1 MSLYP
6 VCVDWMTS
14 RQNSVAVKRRQ
25 MSVDDYVSGVRA
37 CDRAVLARAITLIES
52 RNPEH
57 RHQAQ
62 QVLQALLPF
71 SGDSRRIGIT
81 GVPGV
86 GKSTFIEAFGKM
98 LTRKGHRVAV
108 MAVDPSSNR
117 TGGSIL
123 GDKTRMQ
130 ELGRDPNAFI
140 RPSPSSGTLG
150 GVARATRETMAICE
164 AAGFDHVLV
173 ETVGVGQSETV
184 VAEMVDFFLVL
195 MLPGAGDEL
204 QGIKKGVLEIAD
216 MIAVNKADGEV
227 KPWARRAVSEYRRTL
242 EIMTPAS
249 PNWRPPVTTCSALGG
264 DGLPDILAE
273 IERHRETLSSTG
285 EFQAKRQNQQ
295 VRWMWSMVRDR
306 LMARFEEDE
315 AVRKL
320 VAELEADVADNRQT
334 ASAAADRLMKAF
346 SLSHGA

>member
-1 MSLYP
+1 
-6 VCVDWMTS
+6 MTS
-14 RQNSVAVKRRQ
+14 QQTVAVTKRRQ
-25 MSVDDYVSGVRA
+25 MSTGDYVSGVRA
-37 CDRAVLARAITLIES
+37 GDRAALARAITLIES

-57 RHQAQ
+57 RRQAQ
-62 QVLQALLPF
+62 EVLQALLPF
-71 SGDSRRIGIT
+71 SGEARRIGIT

-98 LTRKGHRVAV
+98 LTGSGHKVAV
-108 MAVDPSSNR
+108 LAVDPSSNR

-130 ELGRDPNAFI
+130 ELGRDPDAYI

-150 GVARATRETMAICE
+150 GVARATRETMVICE

-227 KPWARRAVSEYRRTL
+227 KSRARRAAAEYRRAL

-249 PNWRPPVTTCSALGG
+249 PNWQPPVTTCSALGKV
-264 DGLPDILAE
+264 GLEDILAE
-273 IERHRETLSSTG
+273 IVRHRETLSATG

-315 AVRKL
+315 AVRAL
-320 VAELEADVADNRQT
+320 VADLEADVAGNRQT
-334 ASAAADRLMKAF
+334 ASAAADRLLQTF
-346 SLSHGA
+346 GLSPSPEAG

>member
-1 MSLYP
+1 
-6 VCVDWMTS
+6 MTS
-14 RQNSVAVKRRQ
+14 QQTGVAVKRRQ

-37 CDRAVLARAITLIES
+37 GDRAVLARAITLIES
-52 RNPEH
+52 RNPSH
-57 RHQAQ
+57 RSQAQ
-62 QVLQALLPF
+62 EVLQALLPF
-71 SGDSRRIGIT
+71 SGEARRIGIT

-98 LTRKGHRVAV
+98 LTGSGHRVAV
-108 MAVDPSSNR
+108 LAVDPSSNR

-130 ELGRDPNAFI
+130 ELGRDPDAYI
-140 RPSPSSGTLG
+140 RPSPSAGTLG
-150 GVARATRETMAICE
+150 GVARATRETMVICE

-227 KPWARRAVSEYRRTL
+227 KSRARRAASEYRRAL
-242 EIMTPAS
+242 EIMKPPAS
-249 PNWRPPVTTCSALGG
+249 PNWQPPVTTCSALGG
-264 DGLPDILAE
+264 DGLADILAE
-273 IERHRETLSSTG
+273 IERHRETLAGTG
-285 EFQAKRQNQQ
+285 EFQKKRQDQQ
-295 VRWMWSMVRDR
+295 VRWMWSMVRER

-315 AVRKL
+315 AVRVMVSEL
-320 VAELEADVADNRQT
+320 ESDVAENRQT
-334 ASAAADRLMKAF
+334 ASGAADLLLRAF
-346 SLSHGA
+346 GLSGASGSR